1 MIKINF
7 TKEHKEKLLELA
19 MIMLLKNEAIFTR
32 LGQPITVVNLFH
44 NTSINTLNSMRV
56 SFTKRIETL
65 ENEDEWT
72 ASQGSQIELEVTKR
86 QKELVYLLIGY
97 KRNQVYLEEIAAK
110 KAKLTKELNV
120 LKESQ
125 KTPEDKIKELQ
136 EELDKLDS

>member
-1 MIKINF
+1 MNKINF

-19 MIMLLKNEAIFTR
+19 MIMLLKNEAIYTR
-32 LGQPITVVNLFH
+32 LGQPITVVDLFH

-97 KRNQVYLEEIAAK
+97 KRNQVYQEEIAAK

>member
-7 TKEHKEKLLELA
+7 TKEHKENLLELA
-19 MIMLLKNEAIFTR
+19 MIMLLENEVIFTR
-32 LGQPITVVNLFH
+32 LGQPITVVDLLH
-44 NTSINTLNSMRV
+44 NTSINTLNSIRD
-56 SFTKRIETL
+56 SLTKRIETL
-65 ENEDEWT
+65 ENEDEWA
-72 ASQGSQIELEVTKR
+72 ASQGSQIELEVAKR
-86 QKELVYLLIGY
+86 QKELVNLVIGY
-97 KRNQVYLEEIAAK
+97 KRNQVYQEEIAAK